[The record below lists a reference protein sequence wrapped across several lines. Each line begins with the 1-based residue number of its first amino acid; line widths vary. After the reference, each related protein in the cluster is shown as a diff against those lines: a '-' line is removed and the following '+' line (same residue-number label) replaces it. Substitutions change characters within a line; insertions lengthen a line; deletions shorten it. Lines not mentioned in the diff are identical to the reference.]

1 MVSGMSTPEM
11 TAGLPLFGEQA
22 ARVAAEER
30 VQAAKSISIEDVSVS
45 YALGHVARRSVLE
58 NISLEIE
65 EGEFVVLLGETG
77 CGKSTLL
84 RMLLGQERPTAGQ
97 ISVAGSRV
105 ERVDARSGYVPQ
117 RYSLFPDRTVLDNLM
132 MGPLTSKFHILGRLR
147 PSYWEARRAV
157 GAEAFRQ
164 LAHMGL
170 QASDAGK
177 YPYQLSGGMQQR
189 VAIAQALMMKNRVL
203 LMDEAFSALD
213 PSTRSSL
220 QRLLRSVWSET
231 RPTVV
236 FVTHNTAEALFL
248 GTRLIVLARES
259 KDDACG
265 SRVTLDM
272 KLADGGMTLRTH
284 GQKFLDLVEHIE
296 AVSCGRRLTAP
307 DHRGERRTDLDACGE
322 ESGRV
327 GPVRV
332 SPEDGVRQ

>member
-1 MVSGMSTPEM
+1 MVSGLTTPEM
-11 TAGLPLFGEQA
+11 TAGLPVFGKEQA
-22 ARVAAEER
+22 RSVTKAEVRAEE
-30 VQAAKSISIEDVSVS
+30 QAAKSISIEDVSVS
-45 YALGHVARRSVLE
+45 YALGRAARRSVLE

-132 MGPLTSKFHILGRLR
+132 MGPLTSKYHILGRLR
-147 PSYWEARRAV
+147 PSFWEVRRAV
-157 GAEAFRQ
+157 RAEAFRQ

-189 VAIAQALMMKNRVL
+189 VAIAQALMMKNCVL

-213 PSTRSSL
+213 PSTRGSL

-272 KLADGGMTLRTH
+272 KLAEGGMTLRSH
-284 GQKFLDLVEHIE
+284 GQEFLDLVEHVE
-296 AVSCGRRLTAP
+296 AVSN
-307 DHRGERRTDLDACGE
+307 GERRRAPDVCGGT
-322 ESGRV
+322 SGLMEPV
-327 GPVRV
+327 GVF
-332 SPEDGVRQ
+332 PEDGEIQ

>member
-11 TAGLPLFGEQA
+11 TAGLPLFGEERA
-22 ARVAAEER
+22 ARAVAEVEA
-30 VQAAKSISIEDVSVS
+30 QAAKSISIDDVSVS
-45 YALGHVARRSVLE
+45 YALGRAARRSVLE

-65 EGEFVVLLGETG
+65 EGDFVVLLGETG

-84 RMLLGQERPTAGQ
+84 RMLLGQERPTEGK

-132 MGPLTSKFHILGRLR
+132 MGPLTSKYHILGRLR
-147 PSYWEARRAV
+147 PSFWEARRAV
-157 GAEAFRQ
+157 REEAFRQ

-213 PSTRSSL
+213 PSTRGSL

-248 GTRLIVLARES
+248 GTRVIVLARES

-265 SRVTLDM
+265 SRVRLDM
-272 KLADGGMTLRTH
+272 KLAEGGMTLRSH
-284 GQKFLDLVEHIE
+284 GQEFLDLVEHIE
-296 AVSCGRRLTAP
+296 AVSNGERLTAP
-307 DHRGERRTDLDACGE
+307 GGRRTAPDRCGE
-322 ESGRV
+322 NSGLAEPV
-327 GPVRV
+327 GVFH
-332 SPEDGVRQ
+332 EDGEAL

>member
-1 MVSGMSTPEM
+1 
-11 TAGLPLFGEQA
+11 
-22 ARVAAEER
+22 
-30 VQAAKSISIEDVSVS
+30 
-45 YALGHVARRSVLE
+45 
-58 NISLEIE
+58 
-65 EGEFVVLLGETG
+65 
-77 CGKSTLL
+77 
-84 RMLLGQERPTAGQ
+84 
-97 ISVAGSRV
+97 
-105 ERVDARSGYVPQ
+105 VDARSGYVPQ

-147 PSYWEARRAV
+147 PSFWEARRAV
-157 GAEAFRQ
+157 RAEAFRQ

-272 KLADGGMTLRTH
+272 KLAEGGMTLRSH

-296 AVSCGRRLTAP
+296 AVSNG
-307 DHRGERRTDLDACGE
+307 DRRTTPDRCSE

-332 SPEDGVRQ
+332 FPEDGEIQ